1 MQKPRSFETETKL
14 EYIDQELL
22 DFDPSNPRFGGSME
36 NRKPEEIQKALFE
49 KPYFASELVESFLKN
64 GFIDYEPLVVR
75 REGQR
80 FTVIEGNRRLAA
92 IREILANP
100 NRYKGKTDDLKSIPA
115 LVFPDKPD
123 DEQKSEMR
131 VYLGIRHL
139 NPIREWPSRSKA
151 VYLDLACKEPGGLDR
166 ALEETQLKKVEA
178 RRFLV
183 PYRLLK
189 HVHVELPAEV
199 DFWML
204 GEALSRTGIK
214 KFLQLE
220 IDSKTLEILN
230 CDKKSVNLLLDYL
243 YGPIQ
248 KDGRRD
254 VSRRVVEDTRDL
266 SRLSKVLGS
275 EKAIAAL
282 RKGSPLEE
290 AEILVDTRE
299 ESIKRLAKVTKELG
313 VLIGK
318 LVSRS
323 RDEDSTHLRRTYEE
337 FKTAVRAFTI
347 KEH

>member
-1 MQKPRSFETETKL
+1 MQTPIPLEPETKL
-14 EYIDQELL
+14 KYIDQQLL
-22 DFDPSNPRFGGSME
+22 DFDPINPRFGGSME
-36 NRKPEEIQKALFE
+36 SRKQEEIQKALIE
-49 KPYFASELVESFLKN
+49 SPYFASKLVDSFLKN

-75 REGQR
+75 RQGQR
-80 FTVIEGNRRLAA
+80 YTVIEGNRRLAA

-100 NRYKGKTDDLKSIPA
+100 NRYKGKTGDLKNIPA

-139 NPIREWPSRSKA
+139 NPIREWPSRGKA
-151 VYLDLACKEPGGLDR
+151 VYLDLACKESGGLDR

-189 HVHVELPAEV
+189 YVHAELPAEV

-204 GEALSRTGIK
+204 GEALGRTGIK

-220 IDSKTLEILN
+220 INSKTLEILN
-230 CDKKSVNLLLDYL
+230 CDKKNINFLLDYL
-243 YGPIQ
+243 YGPTY
-248 KDGRRD
+248 KGSSRD

-282 RKGSPLEE
+282 RKGRPLEE

-299 ESIKRLAKVTKELG
+299 ESINRLVKVTKELG

-323 RDEDSTHLRRTYEE
+323 KDEDSMNLRRVYEE
-337 FKTAVRAFTI
+337 FKAAVKAFTS
-347 KEH
+347 KEP

>member
-1 MQKPRSFETETKL
+1 MQNPRSFETETKL
-14 EYIDQELL
+14 EYIDQQLL
-22 DFDPSNPRFGGSME
+22 DFDPNNPRFGGSME

-49 KPYFASELVESFLKN
+49 APYFASELVDSFLKN

-75 REGQR
+75 RKGQR

-100 NRYKGKTDDLKSIPA
+100 NCYKGKTDDLKSIPA

-139 NPIREWPSRSKA
+139 NPIREWPSLSKA
-151 VYLDLACKEPGGLDR
+151 VYLDRACKEPGGLDR
-166 ALEETQLKKVEA
+166 ALEETQLKRADA

-189 HVHVELPAEV
+189 YVDAKLPEGL

-220 IDSKTLEILN
+220 IDSKTLEIQN
-230 CDKKSVNLLLDYL
+230 CDKKSADLLLNYL
-243 YGPIQ
+243 YGPTH
-248 KDGRRD
+248 KGGSRD
-254 VSRRVVEDTRDL
+254 VSKRVVDDTRDL
-266 SRLSKVLGS
+266 SRLGRVLGS
-275 EKAIAAL
+275 EKATAEL
-282 RKGSPLEE
+282 RLGKTLEE
-290 AEILVDTRE
+290 AEIFVDTRE
-299 ESIKRLAKVTKELG
+299 ESIERLVKATKELG
-313 VLIGK
+313 VLIKK
-318 LVSRS
+318 LLTKNKGEAGTR
-323 RDEDSTHLRRTYEE
+323 LRRAYEE
-337 FKTAVRAFTI
+337 FKAAVTAFI
-347 KEH
+347 SKGL